1 VSRGSWRFQILTDT
15 TGATYIHR
23 LASATGAGTALKWFA
38 RSDPC
43 NSTWLGVNYDGNMR
57 MVGLDVHGWGIG
69 GWVPELKGLN
79 LHDNAFTSSGE
90 AKAN

>member
-1 VSRGSWRFQILTDT
+1 
-15 TGATYIHR
+15 
-23 LASATGAGTALKWFA
+23 
-38 RSDPC
+38 
-43 NSTWLGVNYDGNMR
+43 